1 MYPVHI
7 ILTVWLC
14 VVFFRQR
21 TFENVRLS
29 SEVGRDKNG
38 RVYYVCDFR
47 IPSLRYTRRKY
58 GCLLLRR
65 RQNFTKGHVKQ
76 EKPQGRRLEVC
87 AEGKCMLIE
96 LCVVV

>member
-21 TFENVRLS
+21 TFENVRMS

-38 RVYYVCDFR
+38 RVYYVTFGSPPLGIHGGNTAASSFAVAR
-47 IPSLRYTRRKY
+47 ILRKAMSNKKNHRDGGWKY
-58 GCLLLRR
+58 ALKVSAC
-65 RQNFTKGHVKQ
+65 
-76 EKPQGRRLEVC
+76 
-87 AEGKCMLIE
+87 IY
-96 LCVVV
+96 